1 MPGLDEARTRPGTGP
16 AVFHASARKE
26 DPPPGNSGLV
36 EKRGTT
42 TRRNPMFLLRLF
54 GLFLLRYAQ
63 RTFLA
68 LLLNDPPR
76 TTRWCVGRPPHK
88 GQPSRSPLRAQGVG
102 RLFDPSAQQ
111 PPDLGHHPGGV
122 AVLAGG
128 EPIPTGGKAE
138 VDSHLR
144 QVLIGQTELG

>member
-76 TTRWCVGRPPHK
+76 TTRWPAGRPPHK
-88 GQPSRSPLRAQGVG
+88 GQPSRSPYVPRVSVVCLIHPPNSRPISATIPAAWRYWPGVSQFQRAA
-102 RLFDPSAQQ
+102 R
-111 PPDLGHHPGGV
+111 
-122 AVLAGG
+122 
-128 EPIPTGGKAE
+128 
-138 VDSHLR
+138 R
-144 QVLIGQTELG
+144 R